1 MPDLSF
7 LDDLPKEYKII
18 RDVVIPVSQGNNGNE
33 FEFSAIVVG
42 PYEISLIV
50 SYDWKGEIE
59 NVGSSQ
65 WLLNKKTISS
75 PMDFCDAAAHNVKN
89 LLWDELKK
97 DSVTTTYVYLPYI
110 SSIDSTNM
118 QLATSPDELK
128 EHLSVQ
134 LPNKKY
140 SEKDIKNLFEY
151 FNKFRKSGVI
161 NSEKVLKNAKI
172 QNSPKPKQV
181 EAVVEAVVLD
191 TQQKPVQKPKKKKKK
206 KKTNNK
212 AANQMVADKKT
223 KQQNISKS
231 KPEKKQNDT
240 PSVQKIK
247 SVTSD
252 KEPKITIGLIKPYA
266 AYSDRKELVT
276 VTKNKPIKTET
287 TVKKSV
293 KNVNASKASTNIN
306 KENKEIK
313 VSTRQQNTKK
323 DPSLGILI
331 FLCFLI
337 VLGLF
342 VFGPIPIQDIIIR
355 LARRLLPSGGR

>member
-1 MPDLSF
+1 MLDLSF

-18 RDVVIPVSQGNNGNE
+18 RDVVIPASQGNNGNE
-33 FEFSAIVVG
+33 FEFSAIIVG

-50 SYDWKGEIE
+50 SYDWKGKIE
-59 NVGSSQ
+59 NAESSQ
-65 WLLNKKTISS
+65 WLLNGKPISS
-75 PMDFCDAAAHNVKN
+75 PMDFCKAAAENIRN
-89 LLWDELKK
+89 LLWDELKT
-97 DSVTTTYVYLPYI
+97 DSVTTTYVYLPQI
-110 SSIDSTNM
+110 SSVDSGNI
-118 QLATSPDELK
+118 QLAISPDELK

-134 LPNKKY
+134 LYKRY

-151 FNKFRKSGVI
+151 FNKFRKSRII
-161 NSEKVLKNAKI
+161 NSEKASKNNTKA
-172 QNSPKPKQV
+172 QNNLKPKQV
-181 EAVVEAVVLD
+181 EAVVEAVVLG
-191 TQQKPVQKPKKKKKK
+191 TQPKPVQTPKKKKKK

-212 AANQMVADKKT
+212 TTNQKVAGKKT

-231 KPEKKQNDT
+231 KPEKKQNNT
-240 PSVQKIK
+240 PSAHKTK
-247 SVTSD
+247 STTSE

-276 VTKNKPIKTET
+276 VTKNKPIKAET
-287 TVKKSV
+287 TVKKTV

-323 DPSLGILI
+323 DPLLGILI
-331 FLCFLI
+331 LLCFLI

-342 VFGPIPIQDIIIR
+342 VFGPIPIQNIIK
-355 LARRLLPSGGR
+355 LARR

>member
-42 PYEISLIV
+42 PYEISLII
-50 SYDWKGEIE
+50 SYDWKGKIE
-59 NVGSSQ
+59 NAESSQ
-65 WLLNKKTISS
+65 WLLNGNPISS
-75 PMDFCDAAAHNVKN
+75 PMDFCKAAAENIRN
-89 LLWDELKK
+89 LLWDELKT
-97 DSVTTTYVYLPYI
+97 DSVTTTYVYLPQI
-110 SSIDSTNM
+110 SSVDSGNI
-118 QLATSPDELK
+118 QLAISPDELK

-134 LPNKKY
+134 LYKRY

-151 FNKFRKSGVI
+151 FNKFRKSRII
-161 NSEKVLKNAKI
+161 NSEKASKNNTKA
-172 QNSPKPKQV
+172 QNKPKPKQV

-191 TQQKPVQKPKKKKKK
+191 TQPKPVQKPQKRKKKKKN
-206 KKTNNK
+206 NNK
-212 AANQMVADKKT
+212 ATNQKVAGKKT

-231 KPEKKQNDT
+231 KPEKKQNNT
-240 PSVQKIK
+240 PSVQKTK
-247 SVTSD
+247 SVTLE

-266 AYSDRKELVT
+266 AYSDRKGLVT
-276 VTKNKPIKTET
+276 VTKNKPIKAET
-287 TVKKSV
+287 TVKKTV

-355 LARRLLPSGGR
+355 LARR

>member
-1 MPDLSF
+1 MLDLSF

-18 RDVVIPVSQGNNGNE
+18 RDVVIPTSQGNNGNE
-33 FEFSAIVVG
+33 FEFSAIIVG

-65 WLLNKKTISS
+65 WLLNKKSISS

-97 DSVTTTYVYLPYI
+97 DSVTTTYVYLPHI

-151 FNKFRKSGVI
+151 FNKFRKSRII
-161 NSEKVLKNAKI
+161 NSEKASKNNTKA
-172 QNSPKPKQV
+172 QNKPKPKQV

-191 TQQKPVQKPKKKKKK
+191 TQPKPVQKPQKRKKKKKN
-206 KKTNNK
+206 NNK
-212 AANQMVADKKT
+212 ATIQKVAGKKT
-223 KQQNISKS
+223 EQRNISKS
-231 KPEKKQNDT
+231 KAEKKQNNT
-240 PSVQKIK
+240 FSVQKTK
-247 SVTSD
+247 SVTSE

-276 VTKNKPIKTET
+276 VTKNKPIKAET
-287 TVKKSV
+287 TVKKTV

-323 DPSLGILI
+323 DPLLGILI
-331 FLCFLI
+331 LLCFLI

-342 VFGPIPIQDIIIR
+342 VFGPIPIQDIIR
-355 LARRLLPSGGR
+355 LARR